1 MVFALCRL
9 AAGRSSFLHQ
19 SERRAFAAGACG
31 QAEAALASADT
42 GRGGF
47 CAELPVLFA
56 ERRPQAAVYLGEDL
70 REAYRQE
77 AKRFYDPGLFG
88 ELLKVFAQMEGVY
101 SSVSEFLEKAAGAI
115 GLQDIRKPWLIFQ
128 ALFGQKLLEVR
139 KSDKIIHI
147 HLKEE
152 GAFCPE
158 QSGYFRAIRDLAD
171 GKV

>member
-1 MVFALCRL
+1 MQEL
-9 AAGRSSFLHQ
+9 AGRLKLPWLQQIQAGEDSAQSCLCFLQ
-19 SERRAFAAGACG
+19 KEGLKNYKKTL
-31 QAEAALASADT
+31 AL
-42 GRGGF
+42 GGF
-47 CAELPVLFA
+47 CALHA
-56 ERRPQAAVYLGEDL
+56 NPQAAVYLGEDL

-101 SSVSEFLEKAAGAI
+101 SSVSEFLEKAAGTI

>member
-1 MVFALCRL
+1 
-9 AAGRSSFLHQ
+9 
-19 SERRAFAAGACG
+19 
-31 QAEAALASADT
+31 
-42 GRGGF
+42 
-47 CAELPVLFA
+47 
-56 ERRPQAAVYLGEDL
+56 
-70 REAYRQE
+70 
-77 AKRFYDPGLFG
+77 
-88 ELLKVFAQMEGVY
+88 MEGVY